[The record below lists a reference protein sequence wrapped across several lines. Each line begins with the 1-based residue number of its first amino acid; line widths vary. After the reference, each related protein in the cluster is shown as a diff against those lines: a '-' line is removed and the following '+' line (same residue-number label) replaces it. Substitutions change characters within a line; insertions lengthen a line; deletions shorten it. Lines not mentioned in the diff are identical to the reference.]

1 MDKAKRL
8 KAIQDALPTTTY
20 DPPSSP
26 DQVAAHLLPQDAVDP
41 SNLNADQIQSLIL
54 SLIAVPEY
62 VKKLERKLLALQKS
76 IESVSPEGAFIVV
89 SYMFVTNFI
98 WSYLHHFFDDSH
110 GLKASL
116 KPLRR
121 PFDRCQSRLEAIN
134 NGRDIKQINW

>member
-41 SNLNADQIQSLIL
+41 SNLNADQIQSLIS

-76 IESVSPEGAFIVV
+76 NES
-89 SYMFVTNFI
+89 
-98 WSYLHHFFDDSH
+98 
-110 GLKASL
+110 KA
-116 KPLRR
+116 RR
-121 PFDRCQSRLEAIN
+121 IKELEALLHQSVFLFSRPPILLPQL
-134 NGRDIKQINW
+134 QILGLTHHSNSI

>member
-8 KAIQDALPTTTY
+8 KAIQDALPTTIY

-41 SNLNADQIQSLIL
+41 SNLNADQIQSVIS

-76 IESVSPEGAFIVV
+76 NES
-89 SYMFVTNFI
+89 
-98 WSYLHHFFDDSH
+98 
-110 GLKASL
+110 KA
-116 KPLRR
+116 RR
-121 PFDRCQSRLEAIN
+121 IKELEALLQQSVFLFSRPPVLFKFFLGLTHHSNI
-134 NGRDIKQINW
+134 